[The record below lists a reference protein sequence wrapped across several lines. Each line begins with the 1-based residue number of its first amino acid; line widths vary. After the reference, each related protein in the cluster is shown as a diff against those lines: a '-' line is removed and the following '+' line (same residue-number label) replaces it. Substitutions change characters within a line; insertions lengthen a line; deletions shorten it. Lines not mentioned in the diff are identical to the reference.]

1 MNIII
6 LVWHY
11 LKARP
16 LNTAINILLLS
27 LGIAVITILLLFNNQ
42 LEKKISDNSR
52 GIDLVV
58 GAKGSPLQLILC
70 NIFHIDFPTGN
81 IKLQEADKISKN
93 RLIKTAIPMAL
104 GDSYESYRIVGTTS
118 QFVAFYKAELEQ
130 GQWWKADL
138 EVTIGANVASVS
150 KLGLNDRFASAHGL
164 TQNGHAHNE
173 HQYIVKGVMKRTG
186 SVLDNLILTNV
197 ESIWQMHEDADS
209 PPPHVSQD
217 STVVRSRLIP
227 SAPANDSLLE
237 IT

>member
-81 IKLQEADKISKN
+81 IKLAEAEKISKN
-93 RLIKTAIPMAL
+93 RLVKKAIPLAL
-104 GDSYESYRIVGTTS
+104 GDSYQGYRIIGTNIGY
-118 QFVAFYKAELEQ
+118 AELYKAEVRT
-130 GQWWKADL
+130 GTWWKENM
-138 EVTIGANVASVS
+138 EVTVGSQAAVAL
-150 KLGLNDRFASAHGL
+150 KLMVGDTFSSTHGL
-164 TQNGHAHNE
+164 TTDGHAHE
-173 HQYIVKGVMKRTG
+173 AQPFVVKSILAETNTVI
-186 SVLDNLILTNV
+186 DNLILTNI
-197 ESIWQMHEDADS
+197 ESIWAVHE
-209 PPPHVSQD
+209 
-217 STVVRSRLIP
+217 
-227 SAPANDSLLE
+227 
-237 IT
+237 